1 MPTELTF
8 PDWGVGDEEG
18 RVIRWLKREGDRV
31 SQGEPIAEIESA
43 KVTAE
48 VESPA
53 SGVVSRIAVA
63 DGASAKAGDLLATI
77 DEEASSP
84 ASPASQPHVP
94 QTDPAVRRL
103 AEAYGIDLNQ
113 IEAGGEKGKVQ
124 EASVR
129 ALIDGETA
137 PETRQVPLVGM
148 RRTIADRLYGS
159 LQSTAQVTIN
169 TEADATESEQL
180 RRDLVS
186 RWRSK
191 GVRPM
196 ALALLIKASA
206 RALSEH
212 PRLNA
217 TMNGETITLH
227 KHVNVGFAV
236 GVEAG
241 LVVPVIKLAEQ
252 KPLIDISREA
262 RELVLR
268 ALSDQLSPAEM
279 ADGTFTITSMG
290 AYDVDTFTPIT
301 NPPQVAILGTGRL
314 VEKPVVHNGE
324 ITKRS
329 MIALSLTF
337 DHRAIDGVPAGQLLK
352 AIKQYLEQPGWLVE

>member
-1 MPTELTF
+1 MPTDLTF
-8 PDWGVGDEEG
+8 PDWGVGEEEG

-77 DEEASSP
+77 GEEASSP
-84 ASPASQPHVP
+84 ASPASHPHVP
-94 QTDPAVRRL
+94 QADPAVRRL

-113 IEAGGEKGKVQ
+113 IEADGESGKVQ

-129 ALIDGETA
+129 GLIEETA
-137 PETRQVPLVGM
+137 SEMRQVPIVGI
-148 RRTIADRLYGS
+148 RRTIADRLHGS
-159 LQSTAQVTIN
+159 LQSSAQVTIT

-180 RRDLVS
+180 RQGLVS
-186 RWRSK
+186 KWRSK

-196 ALALLIKASA
+196 ALAMLIKACA
-206 RALSEH
+206 RALIEH

-217 TMNGETITLH
+217 TVSGETITLH

-236 GVEAG
+236 GVESG

-252 KPLIDISREA
+252 KTLIDISREA
-262 RELVLR
+262 RELALR
-268 ALSDQLSPAEM
+268 ALRDQLSPSEM

-329 MIALSLTF
+329 MVALSLTF
-337 DHRAIDGVPAGQLLK
+337 DHRAVDGVPAGQLLK

>member
-1 MPTELTF
+1 M
-8 PDWGVGDEEG
+8 
-18 RVIRWLKREGDRV
+18 
-31 SQGEPIAEIESA
+31 
-43 KVTAE
+43 
-48 VESPA
+48 
-53 SGVVSRIAVA
+53 
-63 DGASAKAGDLLATI
+63 LATI
-77 DEEASSP
+77 GEEASSP
-84 ASPASQPHVP
+84 ASPVSQPYVP
-94 QTDPAVRRL
+94 QADPAVRRL

-113 IEAGGEKGKVQ
+113 VEAGGERGEIL

-129 ALIDGETA
+129 ALIEGETA
-137 PETRQVPLVGM
+137 PEIRQVPLVGM
-148 RRTIADRLYGS
+148 RKTIADRLYGS
-159 LQSTAQVTIN
+159 LQSTAQVTIT

-186 RWRSK
+186 QWRNK

-196 ALALLIKASA
+196 AVAMLIKVAA
-206 RALSEH
+206 RALSEN

-217 TMNGETITLH
+217 TINGDTVTLH

-262 RELVLR
+262 RDLATR
-268 ALSDQLSPAEM
+268 AQRDQLSPGEM
-279 ADGTFTITSMG
+279 ANGTFTITSMG
-290 AYDVDTFTPIT
+290 VYDVDSFTPIT

-314 VEKPVVHNGE
+314 VEKPVVYNGE

-329 MIALSLTF
+329 MMALSLTF

-352 AIKQYLEQPGWLVE
+352 AIKQYLEQPAWMVE

>member
-1 MPTELTF
+1 MPTDLTF
-8 PDWGVGDEEG
+8 PDWGVGEEEG

-53 SGVVSRIAVA
+53 YGVVSRIAVA

-77 DEEASSP
+77 SEEASSP
-84 ASPASQPHVP
+84 ASPASHPYVP
-94 QTDPAVRRL
+94 QADPAVRRL
-103 AEAYGIDLNQ
+103 AEAYAIDLNQ
-113 IEAGGEKGKVQ
+113 IEAAGERGKVQ

-129 ALIDGETA
+129 ALIEETV
-137 PETRQVPLVGM
+137 PEIRQVPIVGI
-148 RRTIADRLYGS
+148 RRTIADRLHGS
-159 LQSTAQVTIN
+159 LQSSAQVTIT

-180 RRDLVS
+180 RQGLVS
-186 RWRSK
+186 KWRSK

-196 ALALLIKASA
+196 ALAMLIKACA
-206 RALSEH
+206 RALTEH

-217 TMNGETITLH
+217 TVNGETITLH

-236 GVEAG
+236 GVESG

-252 KPLIDISREA
+252 KTLIDLSREA
-262 RELVLR
+262 RELALR
-268 ALSDQLSPAEM
+268 ALHDQLSPSEM
-279 ADGTFTITSMG
+279 EDGTFTITSMG

-329 MIALSLTF
+329 MVALSLTF
-337 DHRAIDGVPAGQLLK
+337 DHRAVDGVPAGQLLR

>member
-1 MPTELTF
+1 MPTDLTF

-18 RVIRWLKREGDRV
+18 RVIRWLKREGDFV

-53 SGVVSRIAVA
+53 SGVVGRIVVT

-77 DEEASSP
+77 GEEASSP
-84 ASPASQPHVP
+84 ASPASQPHILHAN
-94 QTDPAVRRL
+94 PAARRL
-103 AEAYGIDLNQ
+103 AEAYGVDLGQ
-113 IEAGGEKGKVQ
+113 VEADGESGKVQ
-124 EASVR
+124 EAGVR
-129 ALIDGETA
+129 ALIEETA
-137 PETRQVPLVGM
+137 PEIRQVPIVGM
-148 RRTIADRLYGS
+148 RRTIADRLHGS
-159 LQSTAQVTIN
+159 LQSSAQVTIT

-180 RRDLVS
+180 RQGLVS
-186 RWRSK
+186 KWRSK

-196 ALALLIKASA
+196 ALAMLIKACA
-206 RALSEH
+206 RALIEH

-217 TMNGETITLH
+217 TVNGETITLH

-236 GVEAG
+236 GVESG

-252 KPLIDISREA
+252 KSLIDLSREA
-262 RELVLR
+262 RELALR
-268 ALSDQLSPAEM
+268 ALRDQLSPAEM

-324 ITKRS
+324 IAKRS
-329 MIALSLTF
+329 MVALSLTF
-337 DHRAIDGVPAGQLLK
+337 DHRAVDGVPAGQLLK

>member
-8 PDWGVGDEEG
+8 PDWGVGEEEG
-18 RVIRWLKREGDRV
+18 RVIRWLKREGDHV
-31 SQGEPIAEIESA
+31 SRGEPIAEIESA

-53 SGVVSRIAVA
+53 SGVISRIAVA

-77 DEEASSP
+77 GEEAPSP
-84 ASPASQPHVP
+84 ASPASRPYAP
-94 QTDPAVRRL
+94 QADPSVRRL

-113 IEAGGEKGKVQ
+113 VEAGGERGKVL

-129 ALIDGETA
+129 ALIEEETA
-137 PETRQVPLVGM
+137 PEIRQVPLVGM
-148 RRTIADRLYGS
+148 RKTIADRLYGS
-159 LQSTAQVTIN
+159 LQSTAQVTIT

-186 RWRSK
+186 QWRNK

-196 ALALLIKASA
+196 SVAMLIKVAA
-206 RALSEH
+206 RALNEN

-217 TMNGETITLH
+217 TINGETVSLH

-236 GVEAG
+236 AVEAS

-252 KPLIDISREA
+252 KTLIDISREA
-262 RELVLR
+262 RELATR
-268 ALSDQLSPAEM
+268 AQRDQLSPGEM

-290 AYDVDTFTPIT
+290 VYDVDAFTPII

-314 VEKPVVHNGE
+314 VEKPVVYNGE

-352 AIKQYLEQPGWLVE
+352 AIKEYLEQPRWLVE

>member
-1 MPTELTF
+1 MPTDLTF
-8 PDWGVGDEEG
+8 PDWGVGEEQG

-77 DEEASSP
+77 GEEAYSP
-84 ASPASQPHVP
+84 DSPASQPYVP
-94 QTDPAVRRL
+94 QADPAVRRL
-103 AEAYGIDLNQ
+103 AEAYGIDLDQ
-113 IEAGGEKGKVQ
+113 VETDRERGKVQ

-129 ALIDGETA
+129 ALIEETT
-137 PETRQVPLVGM
+137 PEIREVPIVGM
-148 RRTIADRLYGS
+148 RRTVADRLYGS
-159 LQSTAQVTIN
+159 LQSSAQVTIT

-180 RRDLVS
+180 RQDLVS
-186 RWRSK
+186 KWRSK

-196 ALALLIKASA
+196 ALAMLIKACA
-206 RALSEH
+206 RALIEN

-217 TMNGETITLH
+217 TVSRETITLH

-236 GVEAG
+236 GVESG

-252 KPLIDISREA
+252 KSLIDISREA
-262 RELVLR
+262 RELALR
-268 ALSDQLSPAEM
+268 ALRDQLSPSEM

-329 MIALSLTF
+329 MVALSLTF
-337 DHRAIDGVPAGQLLK
+337 DHRAVDGVPAGQLLK

>member
-1 MPTELTF
+1 MPTDLTF
-8 PDWGVGDEEG
+8 PDWGVGEEEG

-43 KVTAE
+43 KVTAD

-53 SGVVSRIAVA
+53 SGILSRIAVA

-77 DEEASSP
+77 GEEASSP
-84 ASPASQPHVP
+84 VSMASQPHVP
-94 QTDPAVRRL
+94 QADPAVRRL
-103 AEAYGIDLNQ
+103 AEAYGIDLDQ
-113 IEAGGEKGKVQ
+113 IETDGERGKVQ

-129 ALIDGETA
+129 ALIEGDA
-137 PETRQVPLVGM
+137 SPEIRQVPVVGM
-148 RRTIADRLYGS
+148 RRTIANRLHGS
-159 LQSTAQVTIN
+159 LQSSAQVTIT

-180 RRDLVS
+180 RQSLVS
-186 RWRSK
+186 KWRSK

-196 ALALLIKASA
+196 ALAMLIKACA
-206 RALSEH
+206 RALIEH

-217 TMNGETITLH
+217 TVNGGTITLH

-236 GVEAG
+236 GVESG

-252 KPLIDISREA
+252 KTLIDISREA
-262 RELVLR
+262 RELALR
-268 ALSDQLSPAEM
+268 ALRDQLSPSEM

-329 MIALSLTF
+329 MVALSLTF
-337 DHRAIDGVPAGQLLK
+337 DHRAVDGVPAGQLLK
-352 AIKQYLEQPGWLVE
+352 AIKQYLEQPGWLVG

>member
-77 DEEASSP
+77 GEEASST
-84 ASPASQPHVP
+84 ASHPHVP
-94 QTDPAVRRL
+94 QADPAVRRL

-113 IEAGGEKGKVQ
+113 VEADGERGEVL

-129 ALIDGETA
+129 ALIEAETT
-137 PETRQVPLVGM
+137 PEIRRVPLIGM
-148 RRTIADRLYGS
+148 RKTIADRLHGS
-159 LQSTAQVTIN
+159 LQSTAQVTIT
-169 TEADATESEQL
+169 TEVDATELEQL
-180 RRDLVS
+180 RRNLVS
-186 RWRSK
+186 QWRNK

-196 ALALLIKASA
+196 AVATLIKVAA
-206 RALSEH
+206 RALSEN

-217 TMNGETITLH
+217 TINGETVTLH

-262 RELVLR
+262 RELATR
-268 ALSDQLSPAEM
+268 AQRDQLSPGEM

-290 AYDVDTFTPIT
+290 VYDVDTFTPIT

-314 VEKPVVHNGE
+314 VEKPVVYNGE

-329 MIALSLTF
+329 MMALSLTF
-337 DHRAIDGVPAGQLLK
+337 DHRAVDGVPAGQFLK

>member
-8 PDWGVGDEEG
+8 PDWGVGEEEG
-18 RVIRWLKREGDRV
+18 RVVRWLKREGDRV
-31 SQGEPIAEIESA
+31 SRGEPVAEIESA

-48 VESPA
+48 IEAPA
-53 SGVVSRIAVA
+53 SGFISRIAMP
-63 DGASAKAGDLLATI
+63 DGASAKAGDLLAAIGEKAPSHT
-77 DEEASSP
+77 SP
-84 ASPASQPHVP
+84 PSQPYVP
-94 QTDPAVRRL
+94 QAEPAARRL
-103 AEAYGIDLNQ
+103 AEAYGIDLSR
-113 IEAGGEKGKVQ
+113 V
-124 EASVR
+124 EASGEQGEVTEADVR
-129 ALIDGETA
+129 RLLEEEA
-137 PETRQVPLVGM
+137 PEIRRASLVGM

-159 LQSTAQVTIN
+159 LQSTAQVTIT
-169 TEADATESEQL
+169 TEADATESERL

-186 RWRSK
+186 RWRGE

-196 ALALLIKASA
+196 AVALLIKASA
-206 RALSEH
+206 RALSEN

-217 TMNGETITLH
+217 TMHGDAIALH

-262 RELVLR
+262 RDLATKAQR
-268 ALSDQLSPAEM
+268 NHLSPGEM

-290 AYDVDTFTPIT
+290 VYDVDTFTPIT

-329 MIALSLTF
+329 MMSLSLTF
-337 DHRAIDGVPAGQLLK
+337 DHRAVDGVPAGQLLK
-352 AIKQYLEQPGWLVE
+352 AIKQYLEQPGWMVE

>member
-1 MPTELTF
+1 MPTDLTF
-8 PDWGVGDEEG
+8 PDWGVGEEEG
-18 RVIRWLKREGDRV
+18 RVIRWLKREGDLV

-53 SGVVSRIAVA
+53 SGVVGRIAVP

-77 DEEASSP
+77 GEEASSP
-84 ASPASQPHVP
+84 ASPAPQPHVLHAN
-94 QTDPAVRRL
+94 PAVRRL
-103 AEAYGIDLNQ
+103 AEAYGVDLGQ
-113 IEAGGEKGKVQ
+113 VEADGESGKVQ
-124 EASVR
+124 EAGVR
-129 ALIDGETA
+129 ALIEETA
-137 PETRQVPLVGM
+137 PEIRQVPIVGM
-148 RRTIADRLYGS
+148 RRTIADRLHGS
-159 LQSTAQVTIN
+159 LQSSAQVTI
-169 TEADATESEQL
+169 TTDADATESEQL
-180 RRDLVS
+180 RQGLVS
-186 RWRSK
+186 KWRSK

-196 ALALLIKASA
+196 ALAMLIKASA
-206 RALSEH
+206 RALIEN

-217 TMNGETITLH
+217 TVNGETITLH

-236 GVEAG
+236 GVESG

-252 KPLIDISREA
+252 KSLLDISRET
-262 RELVLR
+262 RELALR
-268 ALSDQLSPAEM
+268 ALRDGLSPSEM

-329 MIALSLTF
+329 MVALSLTF
-337 DHRAIDGVPAGQLLK
+337 DHRAVDGVPAGQLLK

>member
-8 PDWGVGDEEG
+8 PDWGVGEEEG

-53 SGVVSRIAVA
+53 YGVLSRIAVA

-84 ASPASQPHVP
+84 ASAVSQPHVP
-94 QTDPAVRRL
+94 RADPSVRRL
-103 AEAYGIDLNQ
+103 AEAYGIDLKH
-113 IEAGGEKGKVQ
+113 IETDGERGKVL

-129 ALIDGETA
+129 ALIEGGIA
-137 PETRQVPLVGM
+137 PEIRQVSLVGM
-148 RRTIADRLYGS
+148 RKTIADRLYGS
-159 LQSTAQVTIN
+159 LQSTAQVTIT
-169 TEADATESEQL
+169 TEADATESEHL

-186 RWRSK
+186 QWRNK

-196 ALALLIKASA
+196 AVAMLIKVAA
-206 RALSEH
+206 RALSEN

-217 TMNGETITLH
+217 TINGETVTLH
-227 KHVNVGFAV
+227 RGVNVGFAV

-252 KPLIDISREA
+252 KTLIDISREA
-262 RELVLR
+262 RELATR
-268 ALSDQLSPAEM
+268 AQRDRLLPGEM

-290 AYDVDTFTPIT
+290 VYDVDAFTPIV

-314 VEKPVVHNGE
+314 VEKPVVYNGE

-337 DHRAIDGVPAGQLLK
+337 DHRAVDGVPAGQLLK
-352 AIKQYLEQPGWLVE
+352 AIKEYLEQPGWLVE

>member
-1 MPTELTF
+1 MPTDLTF
-8 PDWGVGDEEG
+8 PDWGVGEEEG

-31 SQGEPIAEIESA
+31 SRGEPIAEIESA

-77 DEEASSP
+77 GEEASSP
-84 ASPASQPHVP
+84 ASPASHPHVP
-94 QTDPAVRRL
+94 HAAPAVRRL

-113 IEAGGEKGKVQ
+113 LEADGESGKVQ
-124 EASVR
+124 EAGVR
-129 ALIDGETA
+129 ALIEETA
-137 PETRQVPLVGM
+137 PEIRQVPIVGM

-159 LQSTAQVTIN
+159 LQSSAQVTIT
-169 TEADATESEQL
+169 TEADATESEQ
-180 RRDLVS
+180 RRQDLVS
-186 RWRSK
+186 KWRSK

-206 RALSEH
+206 RALSEN

-217 TMNGETITLH
+217 TVNGETITLH

-236 GVEAG
+236 AVESG
-241 LVVPVIKLAEQ
+241 LVVPVIKRAEQ
-252 KPLIDISREA
+252 KSLLDISREA
-262 RELVLR
+262 RELARSALR
-268 ALSDQLSPAEM
+268 DQLSPGEM

-290 AYDVDTFTPIT
+290 AYDVDTFTPII

-324 ITKRS
+324 IAKRS
-329 MIALSLTF
+329 MVALSLTF
-337 DHRAIDGVPAGQLLK
+337 DHRAVDGVPAGQLLK
-352 AIKQYLEQPGWLVE
+352 AIKQYLEQPDWLVE

>member
-1 MPTELTF
+1 MSTDLTF
-8 PDWGVGDEEG
+8 PDWGVGEEEG

-53 SGVVSRIAVA
+53 SGVISRIAVA
-63 DGASAKAGDLLATI
+63 DGASAKAGDMLATI
-77 DEEASSP
+77 GEEAPSP
-84 ASPASQPHVP
+84 ASPASRPNAP
-94 QTDPAVRRL
+94 QADPSVRRL

-113 IEAGGEKGKVQ
+113 VEAGRERGEVL
-124 EASVR
+124 EANVR
-129 ALIDGETA
+129 ALIDGETT
-137 PETRQVPLVGM
+137 PEIRQVSLVGM
-148 RRTIADRLYGS
+148 RKTIADRLYGS
-159 LQSTAQVTIN
+159 LHSTAQVTIT

-217 TMNGETITLH
+217 TMNGEIITLH

-268 ALSDQLSPAEM
+268 ALSDQLSPGEM

-290 AYDVDTFTPIT
+290 VYDVDAFTPII

-314 VEKPVVHNGE
+314 VEKPVVYNGE

-337 DHRAIDGVPAGQLLK
+337 DHRAVDGVPAGQLLK
-352 AIKQYLEQPGWLVE
+352 AIKEYLEQPRWLVE